1 MLLHNNAKLSTEVK
15 RMNTLGINSPDA
27 NGILEIIKQFFAAI
41 TAILEALGI
50 IKKKDDGNNGGEG
63 GEGKAEG

>member
-1 MLLHNNAKLSTEVK
+1 
-15 RMNTLGINSPDA
+15 MNTLSINSPDA

-63 GEGKAEG
+63 GDGKAEG

>member
-1 MLLHNNAKLSTEVK
+1 MILHNNAKLSTEVK

-41 TAILEALGI
+41 TAILKALGI
-50 IKKKDDGNNGGEG
+50 IKDDENKGDEGEG
-63 GEGKAEG
+63 DAQA